1 MSFANN
7 ELLPAFGKWYRPLLG
22 HDPYNKKAV
31 EEASKAA
38 LAVLDILEKHL
49 TANTYLVGERIT
61 LADIFAA
68 GIVARP
74 MSLVLDKELRRK
86 YVAVTRWFTTVARQP
101 YWKEAVGEPT
111 LVEEAIKYTA
121 PKKEEKP
128 KQQEAANPAKAA
140 QEAEDDEGGEKPAP
154 KAKHPLE
161 ELGKPTLV
169 LDEWKRQYSNND
181 TRSVAMPWFWEHFKP
196 EEYSLWL
203 VDYKYNNE
211 LKLTFMAN
219 NLIGGFF
226 ARLEASRKYIFGTAS
241 VYGENYNCLIRGVL
255 MLRGQDHVPAVDV
268 APDWESY
275 EFKKLDHTNPEDRK
289 LVEDLWAWDVPVVR
303 DGKEYPHV
311 DGHVFK

>member
-1 MSFANN
+1 MSFANA
-7 ELLPAFGKWYRPLLG
+7 ELLPAFGRWYRPLLG
-22 HDPYNKKAV
+22 LDPYNKKAV
-31 EEASKAA
+31 EEASKAS

-68 GIVARP
+68 GIISRP
-74 MSLVLDKELRRK
+74 MSLVLDKQLRQK
-86 YVAVTRWFTTVARQP
+86 YVAVTRWFITVANQP
-101 YWKEAVGEPT
+101 YYKEAVGEPK
-111 LVEEAIKYTA
+111 LIDEAIKYTP

-128 KQQEAANPAKAA
+128 KKQEAKPAKE
-140 QEAEDDEGGEKPAP
+140 EADDEEEEKPAP
-154 KAKHPLE
+154 KPKHPLE
-161 ELGKPTLV
+161 ALGKPTLV

-196 EEYSLWL
+196 DEYSLWL
-203 VDYKYNNE
+203 IDYKYNNE

-226 ARLEASRKYIFGTAS
+226 ARLDASRKYIFGAAS

-255 MLRGQDHVPAVDV
+255 MLRGQDHLAAVDV